1 MKAEHKRKIQQQK
14 ASTIKVDKRNPT
26 MKAAKRKIGNEGH
39 AKKRIEL

>member
-14 ASTIKVDKRNPT
+14 ASTIKVNKRNPI
-26 MKAAKRKIGNEGH
+26 MKTTKRKIGNEGR